1 MKVVRQQLA
10 PPPLPTTTSILLAEL
25 RKECARVAGL
35 IIIVYDK
42 AILWT
47 EMGKAVFS
55 LKSPSFVHILA
66 IISLFLVRR

>member
-10 PPPLPTTTSILLAEL
+10 PPLLPTTTSILLAEL

-35 IIIVYDK
+35 IIIVYDN

-47 EMGKAVFS
+47 EMGKAVF
-55 LKSPSFVHILA
+55 H
-66 IISLFLVRR
+66 